1 MVNYPKKEDE
11 EIGIADWLWFAL
23 ESWKQGILVILV
35 TAALVTGAFYL
46 KYRNDAADQ
55 AVEAA
60 AQNDSRQE
68 ELQALR
74 DQYLSIN
81 QAYQKNLDD
90 IKNSYLMKLDPYHT
104 STRVLQYYVSL
115 EEQKETK
122 EDNIRVSNALS
133 AIKKTY
139 ASAAVSDLVG
149 SYVSGR
155 TGISSEGISGLIT
168 TDVSN
173 SSSMFEN
180 GNLTITI
187 AAGSK
192 EDLDAMEEGIQK
204 AIQKSEKEADL
215 IADHSITK
223 ISSADSTGFSQT
235 VLDLQQNRINNLN
248 NYLDSFH
255 SILTSTM
262 PDGEN
267 LSDEELNYI
276 KGITDSLPSVMAE
289 ETDVSAAEPFS
300 FGKYSA
306 IGILIGVALV
316 LVVSFFQYTYG
327 RKLVHPYYA
336 EDSYGIETT
345 LLSDSR
351 KTGIER
357 LRYRRV
363 KLFREE
369 QVIQTF
375 ENRVCQ
381 QDVTSAAILTSAAS
395 DSVKRFA
402 DNLSDVLAQKGIHTV
417 LVENPTDHPKQNFE
431 IIKEKLPVFIAEE
444 IPCGSKLDADQI
456 ISFVNDNG
464 LTILGCC
471 AMV

>member
-11 EIGIADWLWFAL
+11 EIRIADWLWFTL

-35 TAALVTGAFYL
+35 TAVLVTGAFYL
-46 KYRNDAADQ
+46 KYRNGAADSASDAAI
-55 AVEAA
+55 
-60 AQNDSRQE
+60 QNDSRQE

-81 QAYQKNLDD
+81 QAYQKNLYDM
-90 IKNSYLMKLDPYHT
+90 KNSYLMKLDPYHT
-104 STRVLQYYVSL
+104 STRVVQYYISL
-115 EEQKETK
+115 KEQKATK

-139 ASAAVSDLVG
+139 ASAAVSNLVG
-149 SYVSGR
+149 SYVSDK
-155 TGISSEGISGLIT
+155 TGIANEDISELIT

-192 EDLDAMEEGIQK
+192 EDLDAMEEGVQR
-204 AIQKSEKEADL
+204 AIRKSEEADL
-215 IADHSITK
+215 IADHSITE
-223 ISSADSTGFSQT
+223 ISAADSTGFSQT
-235 VLDLQQNRINNLN
+235 VLDLQQNRIDNLN
-248 NYLDSFH
+248 KYLDGFH

-276 KGITDSLPSVMAE
+276 KGITDSLPSLTAE
-289 ETDVSAAEPFS
+289 GADAPSAEAFS

-316 LVVSFFQYTYG
+316 LVVSFFRYTYG

-375 ENRVCQ
+375 ENRICQ

-402 DNLSDVLAQKGIHTV
+402 DSLSEALAQKGIHTV
-417 LVENPTDHPKQNFE
+417 LVENPADHPKQNFE
-431 IIKEKLPVFIAEE
+431 IIKEKMPVFIVEE
-444 IPCGSKLDADQI
+444 IPHGSKLDADQI